1 MIKDHFLIR
10 WMSADPWC
18 RRCCELV
25 QEVAMLIRLYLQ
37 FGPWI
42 SSINDAVWYNS
53 SSKLLQ
59 TWIDDLLSAIAM
71 LVFELCRIGTNT
83 SFAQLFS
90 FSSLAPAPAS
100 LPIASPAHQIVE
112 EVAWVSESLLFTYQF
127 ASFWETCAR
136 LCKQRISWKKVVW
149 ASRRRKLLGRRLQKA
164 CIDSLATGV
173 TRSNR

>member
-90 FSSLAPAPAS
+90 FRPLLQ
-100 LPIASPAHQIVE
+100 LPHRCRLQVQHIRLLRKLPGCLNHYYLHTNLRLFERLVPDC
-112 EVAWVSESLLFTYQF
+112 VSNESLERKWSEPVGGE
-127 ASFWETCAR
+127 SFWVDVC
-136 LCKQRISWKKVVW
+136 
-149 ASRRRKLLGRRLQKA
+149 RKPA
-164 CIDSLATGV
+164 
-173 TRSNR
+173 